1 MPIEIAVYDGA
12 ELVKTVSLLGDVD
25 TYDIIIKT
33 TDEVKYPPERKEGEP
48 PDVPKIAFE
57 SIDKDNNRNAYR
69 RMVESPGSQPAEVRR
84 FIYRCQ
90 MLTRKQIDA
99 WAEEKGYSSHGGGI
113 QTALIVLDNITGE
126 INRLGEEN
134 EDQRIV
140 WTGGE

>member
-1 MPIEIAVYDGA
+1 MPIEIAVYDGS
-12 ELVKTVSLLGDVD
+12 ELVKAVPLPGDVD
-25 TYDIIIKT
+25 TYDIIIKST
-33 TDEVKYPPERKEGEP
+33 EEVKYPPERKEGNP
-48 PDVPKIAFE
+48 PNAPEIALE
-57 SIDKDNNRNAYR
+57 NIEKNNNRNAYR
-69 RMVESPGSQPAEVRR
+69 RMVDSPDSQPAEVRR

-140 WTGGE
+140 WTGGD